1 MSSRNE
7 ESSSLDDEHPI
18 MTNSMLDDANLLN
31 ESIAVDNSFSS
42 EISSDSSQSSTDE
55 PSEYDSNDSYIS
67 LNEVKEQNNILR
79 SLLHEVRKGGIPQ
92 QQQFHFSACDD
103 DLSGPL
109 SDTHYNFTVAAEKN
123 PDPIP
128 EENDH
133 QVLSA
138 LDNAIESS
146 RLTDMDSLSASPSLS
161 LGEETWKNPL
171 NLSVLN
177 EEVGDYTKSVFVK
190 AEDSMMECEESS
202 KEDEEKEKEACVKEE
217 EWRMSD
223 LSDSVIVSDESEE
236 EMVEIKK
243 SEEKACESEEK
254 ACESE
259 EVAKKKSEEIVYE
272 SEEEVAKKKSE
283 EIVYESDEKMSEE
296 ELGGE
301 SEISSSLSSREGSQ
315 ERESEENKE
324 SNLQEEP
331 RSEEGVLSPFIP
343 ISHDSEEKSSETPE
357 EEKSSETAS
366 EDCIDL
372 ITDSSSNASPAP
384 IPPAMPS
391 PELPLP
397 DLTTPEEEQQTP
409 PFYNDDAFKPR
420 FSMEQINQTLSV
432 FNTVS
437 TKRSSVVSTEAEQA
451 NEEVE
456 NKLKQ
461 CR

>member
-1 MSSRNE
+1 
-7 ESSSLDDEHPI
+7 
-18 MTNSMLDDANLLN
+18 
-31 ESIAVDNSFSS
+31 
-42 EISSDSSQSSTDE
+42 
-55 PSEYDSNDSYIS
+55 
-67 LNEVKEQNNILR
+67 
-79 SLLHEVRKGGIPQ
+79 
-92 QQQFHFSACDD
+92 
-103 DLSGPL
+103 
-109 SDTHYNFTVAAEKN
+109 
-123 PDPIP
+123 
-128 EENDH
+128 
-133 QVLSA
+133 
-138 LDNAIESS
+138 
-146 RLTDMDSLSASPSLS
+146 
-161 LGEETWKNPL
+161 
-171 NLSVLN
+171 
-177 EEVGDYTKSVFVK
+177 
-190 AEDSMMECEESS
+190 
-202 KEDEEKEKEACVKEE
+202 
-217 EWRMSD
+217 
-223 LSDSVIVSDESEE
+223 
-236 EMVEIKK
+236 
-243 SEEKACESEEK
+243 
-254 ACESE
+254 
-259 EVAKKKSEEIVYE
+259 
-272 SEEEVAKKKSE
+272 
-283 EIVYESDEKMSEE
+283 MSEE

-331 RSEEGVLSPFIP
+331 RSEEGVFSPFIP

-437 TKRSSVVSTEAEQA
+437 TKRPSVVSTEAEQA

-456 NKLKQ
+456 SKLKQ
-461 CR
+461 CK